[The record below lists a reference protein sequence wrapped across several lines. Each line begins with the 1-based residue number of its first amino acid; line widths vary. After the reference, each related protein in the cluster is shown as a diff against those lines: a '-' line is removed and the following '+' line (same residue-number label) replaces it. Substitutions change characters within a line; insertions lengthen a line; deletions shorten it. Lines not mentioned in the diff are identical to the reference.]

1 MASTYSTN
9 LKLELMGTGDQSG
22 TWGDTTNTNLGTLL
36 EQAIVGYET
45 QAITD
50 GADTVLTIA
59 NGASSTARNYVLQ
72 LTGALT
78 ANRNLIVPAIEKSYI
93 IHNATT
99 GGFSVTVKVS
109 GQTGV
114 TVANGKR
121 ALVYNNGTDII
132 EFANA
137 PVTEAGTQTLTN
149 KTISADNNTL
159 SGIAASSFV
168 LSNASG
174 NIDGAAAQKA
184 IPTGVVV
191 GDTDSQAL
199 TNKTISADSNTLSGI
214 AASSFVLS
222 NASGNIDGA
231 AAQKAIPTGVVVGTS
246 DTQTLTGKTI
256 NGANNTLTV
265 RLANDVSGTLP
276 VANGGTGA
284 TTLTANNV
292 LLGNGTSALQVVA
305 PGTSGNVLTSNGT
318 TWASAAAPVSGAWEK
333 VAVTTVST
341 AVAQVDFTNLGSY
354 AALRVT
360 LNNVRPSTDDRAL
373 YMRLSSDNG
382 ATFISTS
389 TYFTESASVQSQWL
403 LTQGSQDF
411 VGSAAGDGGFAACYD
426 FNNFNIAQKTIGG
439 GFSVWYTTAGA
450 PNDDKSAWFA
460 HTAQTAMN
468 AIRFYFSS
476 GNIAAGTILVEGWTG
491 S

>member
-1 MASTYSTN
+1 
-9 LKLELMGTGDQSG
+9 
-22 TWGDTTNTNLGTLL
+22 
-36 EQAIVGYET
+36 
-45 QAITD
+45 
-50 GADTVLTIA
+50 
-59 NGASSTARNYVLQ
+59 
-72 LTGALT
+72 
-78 ANRNLIVPAIEKSYI
+78 
-93 IHNATT
+93 
-99 GGFSVTVKVS
+99 
-109 GQTGV
+109 
-114 TVANGKR
+114 
-121 ALVYNNGTDII
+121 
-132 EFANA
+132 
-137 PVTEAGTQTLTN
+137 
-149 KTISADNNTL
+149 L

-292 LLGNGTSALQVVA
+292 LLGNGTSAFQVVA

-333 VAVTTVST
+333 ISVTTVSS
-341 AVAQVDFTNLGSY
+341 AVATLNFTDLGAYS
-354 AALRVT
+354 ALRLT
-360 LNNVRPSTDDRAL
+360 MNNVRPSSDNQSFR
-373 YMRLSSDNG
+373 MRLSSNNG
-382 ATFISTS
+382 TSFITTS
-389 TYFTESASVQSQWL
+389 TYNSSIGLKTTNTSISYWN
-403 LTQGSQDF
+403 LTNNDAA
-411 VGSAAGDGGFAACYD
+411 GSATGDGGVSGVLFI
-426 FNNFNIAQKTIGG
+426 NNFNIAQDTTMGMSYVAGSQDGNTYNG
-439 GFSVWYTTAGA
+439 GFVNGGE
-450 PNDDKSAWFA
+450 
-460 HTAQTAMN
+460 QTQSAMN
-468 AIRFYFSS
+468 AIQFLFSG
-476 GNIAAGTILVEGWTG
+476 GNISTGTFLLEGWTG

>member
-132 EFANA
+132 EFVNA

-184 IPTGVVV
+184 IPTGAVV

-231 AAQKAIPTGVVVGTS
+231 AAQKVIPTGVVVGTT

-256 NGANNTLTV
+256 NGADNTLTV

-292 LLGNGTSALQVVA
+292 LLGNGTSAFQVVA

-318 TWASAAAPVSGAWEK
+318 TWTSATPAASGGMTLLGTITTTTGSSRSLTGLTLTDYKQLVLVWEGVSINNSSENVLLGTSTADDVQVTSNLGATDTNVFRGMTWVDLNTGIFSSVVADTVNGAPASANDNPYSGD
-333 VAVTTVST
+333 TT
-341 AVAQVDFTNLGSY
+341 
-354 AALRVT
+354 
-360 LNNVRPSTDDRAL
+360 
-373 YMRLSSDNG
+373 
-382 ATFISTS
+382 I
-389 TYFTESASVQSQWL
+389 
-403 LTQGSQDF
+403 
-411 VGSAAGDGGFAACYD
+411 
-426 FNNFNIAQKTIGG
+426 
-439 GFSVWYTTAGA
+439 TTASTTINVATSNSSFDAG
-450 PNDDKSAWFA
+450 S
-460 HTAQTAMN
+460 
-468 AIRFYFSS
+468 IRVY
-476 GNIAAGTILVEGWTG
+476 GVK
-491 S
+491 